1 MKRFFT
7 SESVTEGHPDKICD
21 SVADSILDAV
31 LAQDSNARVAC
42 EVVVTTDFMLIM
54 GEISTTATVDY
65 AQVARDR
72 IREIGY
78 NNNDLGFN
86 CDTLEI
92 QVKLHTQS
100 PDIAMGITQGNNIGA
115 GDQGMM
121 FGYACVENKQ
131 YMPLSLSL
139 AHELARQLTKV
150 RKNDTLSY
158 LRPDGK
164 TQVTVEYS
172 FGKPKRVDTVI
183 LSAQHDKNVKQD
195 DLKRDIKKFVIEP
208 ILGNW
213 IDNDSKILI
222 NTTGQFI
229 IGGPHGDSGLTGRKL
244 IVDTYGGHCAHGGGA
259 FSGKDCTKVDR
270 SAAYMAR
277 YICKNLVAA
286 GVALKCELQISYAI
300 GVSQPIS
307 VYCNSFGTGKL
318 SDKVIGDL
326 VLQLFDLSPQAI
338 IQKLDLRKPI
348 YAQTAVY
355 GHFGIENV
363 PWERLDCVDLIR
375 RTMPYA

>member
-1 MKRFFT
+1 
-7 SESVTEGHPDKICD
+7 
-21 SVADSILDAV
+21 
-31 LAQDSNARVAC
+31 
-42 EVVVTTDFMLIM
+42 
-54 GEISTTATVDY
+54 
-65 AQVARDR
+65 
-72 IREIGY
+72 
-78 NNNDLGFN
+78 
-86 CDTLEI
+86 
-92 QVKLHTQS
+92 
-100 PDIAMGITQGNNIGA
+100 
-115 GDQGMM
+115 
-121 FGYACVENKQ
+121 
-131 YMPLSLSL
+131 
-139 AHELARQLTKV
+139 
-150 RKNDTLSY
+150 
-158 LRPDGK
+158 
-164 TQVTVEYS
+164 
-172 FGKPKRVDTVI
+172 
-183 LSAQHDKNVKQD
+183 
-195 DLKRDIKKFVIEP
+195 
-208 ILGNW
+208 
-213 IDNDSKILI
+213 
-222 NTTGQFI
+222 
-229 IGGPHGDSGLTGRKL
+229 L

>member
-270 SAAYMAR
+270 SAAY
-277 YICKNLVAA
+277 
-286 GVALKCELQISYAI
+286 
-300 GVSQPIS
+300 
-307 VYCNSFGTGKL
+307 
-318 SDKVIGDL
+318 
-326 VLQLFDLSPQAI
+326 
-338 IQKLDLRKPI
+338 
-348 YAQTAVY
+348 
-355 GHFGIENV
+355 
-363 PWERLDCVDLIR
+363 
-375 RTMPYA
+375 